1 MRWWVLGGLALVALV
16 LTAVINAPAWVAWLY
31 RVRQVPEVAALP
43 THPPFQASDRLL
55 VVSPHPD
62 DESLCCGG
70 QIQQALAAGSQVWIV
85 WLTAG
90 DGFEWDAVVTHRTLR
105 PVGAPMRK
113 LALRRQGEAQ
123 RAAEILGVDA
133 AHEVFLGYPDGGLL
147 HMVFD
152 YYDQPYTSRYTG
164 QRAVT
169 LPGAL
174 SPGAAYTGANLEKDL
189 QSVMNSVDPTVV
201 LAPSPIDR
209 HPDHR
214 AAGDMVLRILGKRRQ
229 VDRVRWWIVHGGV
242 EWPLPKGLHVN
253 LPLVPP
259 PRGAA
264 LPWQQVPITPTQEA
278 VKEQAIRAHRSQMEV
293 EARFMLGFVRTN
305 ELVAT
310 EPLPDPL
317 PPP

>member
-1 MRWWVLGGLALVALV
+1 MPPNARWWILGGVALVALV
-16 LTAVINAPAWVAWLY
+16 LAAIINAPAWVAWFY
-31 RVRQVPEVAALP
+31 RVRQDAAVSGLP
-43 THPPFQASDRLL
+43 TAPPFQASDRVL

-62 DESLCCGG
+62 DESLACGG
-70 QIQQALAAGSQVWIV
+70 QIQQALAAGAQVWIV

-90 DGFEWDAVVTHRTLR
+90 DGFEWDAVVTNRTLR
-105 PVGAPMRK
+105 PVGTPMRE
-113 LALRRQGEAQ
+113 LALRRQQEAR
-123 RAAEILGVDA
+123 RAAEILGVPA

-147 HMVFD
+147 HMFFD

-164 QRAVT
+164 LRAVA

-174 SPGAAYTGANLEKDL
+174 NPGAAYTGANLQDDL
-189 QSVMNSVDPTVV
+189 QSVLTSVDPTVV
-201 LAPSPIDR
+201 LAPSPMDR

-214 AAGDMVLRILGKRRQ
+214 AAGDVVLRILGQRGQ
-229 VDRVRWWIVHGGV
+229 VDLVRWWIVHGGV

-264 LPWQQVPITPTQEA
+264 LPWQQVPLTRDQEA
-278 VKEQAIRAHRSQMEV
+278 VKEQAIRAHRSQTEV
-293 EARFMLGFVRTN
+293 ESRFMLAFVRAN

-310 EPLPDPL
+310 EPLP
-317 PPP
+317 